1 MQRLRCRNLAQ
12 QPFPIC
18 PACKCTCAP
27 RLSLAPSVSQR
38 MLWPLS
44 ATLDFYS
51 RQCLRSD
58 EHLQQ
63 RLAVV
68 RTSTS
73 ICSPGRWCA
82 YGAVRCSLLW
92 TPIVLEDPDADSDV
106 SEYDWRAD
114 QGDQGGSEG
123 EPDPSD
129 PRAGGRAPATA
140 DGTAE
145 ASPVDRQPI
154 SAANPEGAT
163 VCCWP
168 PSNTSTT

>member
-1 MQRLRCRNLAQ
+1 
-12 QPFPIC
+12 
-18 PACKCTCAP
+18 
-27 RLSLAPSVSQR
+27 

-114 QGDQGGSEG
+114 QGDQGGGEG